1 MNKDFFKDVLVIF
14 LVTFFIICALFGL
27 SIALSGCDGFDDRYN
42 YAYIYTPDGLLIKE
56 GTIKRYL
63 TTGEGTVVRFRD
75 NDIWYTGTENIM
87 LTYKQDVAF
96 DIIME
101 ESKHD
106 T

>member
-1 MNKDFFKDVLVIF
+1 MNKDFFKGI
-14 LVTFFIICALFGL
+14 LVTFFIICTLFGL
-27 SIALSGCDGFDDRYN
+27 SVALSGCDGFGDRYN

-56 GTIKRYL
+56 GTIKGYL
-63 TTGEGTVVRFRD
+63 NTGEGIVVRFRD
-75 NDIWYTGTENIM
+75 HDIWYTGTENIM